1 MLSKKIL
8 KRDGREVDFDAS
20 KIANAISKAV
30 DPAEGD
36 NPAVSLEDIS
46 KIVLD
51 EIENKYVDSTTPDVE
66 GVQDI
71 IERVLMTNG
80 YPQTAKNY
88 ILYRADRTRIRE
100 MHGSLMKIYEGL
112 TFVDSKDNDLKRE
125 NANIDGNTAMGT
137 MLRYGSEGSKR
148 FNELFVLKPEHS
160 QAHINGDIHI
170 HDLDFLTLTM
180 TCCQID
186 LAKLFKGGF
195 FTGHGTLREP
205 TTIRSASSLACIA
218 IQSNQNDQH
227 GGQSIPA
234 IDYYLAPYVGKSY
247 VRNYIS
253 NLKKAAWLSACIENV
268 YVDEI
273 LNDMKTNEPD
283 LPMLT
288 MGGVDEY
295 QKVEK
300 EYFLKWGRDKI
311 RKDYWDKFVENID
324 NMQSFT
330 ESTTLSETESETWQA
345 MEALIHNLNTLNSR
359 SGGQTPFSSINL
371 GTDTSLEGRMV
382 TRNILKAI
390 DAGLGNHETSIF
402 PVSIFKVKDG
412 INGEEGDP
420 NYDLFL
426 EACRVSSKRLFPNFS
441 FIDAPFNLKYYK
453 AGEIDSEIA
462 YMGCRT
468 RTIANVYDTTREI
481 VTGRG
486 NLSFTS
492 INLPRLGIL
501 ANHDIDKFF
510 EMLEEKLILVKDQ
523 LLDRMRIQG
532 NRRVKNFPF
541 LMGQGIWIDSEKL
554 GPEDKVAEVIKH
566 GSLSIGFIGLAET
579 LVALIGKHHGESEE
593 AQELGLRIIG
603 FMNDRA
609 NEYAEQY
616 KLNFGI
622 LATPAEG
629 LSSRFTKMDKKKFGI
644 IPGVT
649 DREYY
654 TNSFHVPVYFPI
666 SAYKKIQLEAP
677 YHALCP
683 AGHISYIE
691 MDGDPS
697 QNVEAFVHLI
707 KAMKKAGIGYGAINH
722 PVDRCPRCGY
732 SGVLKDECPNCGL
745 KEKESHTGWI
755 KIRRITG
762 YLVGDIT
769 RFNDGKRAEE
779 HDRVKHNI

>member
-1 MLSKKIL
+1 MFKPIKDLSVGDYVLSVNEKGEAEYKKISS
-8 KRDGREVDFDAS
+8 KRDNGIRPTF
-20 KIANAISKAV
+20 
-30 DPAEGD
+30 
-36 NPAVSLEDIS
+36 
-46 KIVLD
+46 
-51 EIENKYVDSTTPDVE
+51 KYVTEDGQVMIETCNHKVLQYEEDKGFYYCEIGNADYVLHVTPEGITKKRIVFAEPYDNSNVIDVE
-66 GVQDI
+66 VEDNHNLLTKG
-71 IERVLMTNG
+71 M
-80 YPQTAKNY
+80 
-88 ILYRADRTRIRE
+88 IL
-100 MHGSLMKIYEGL
+100 
-112 TFVDSKDNDLKRE
+112 
-125 NANIDGNTAMGT
+125 
-137 MLRYGSEGSKR
+137 
-148 FNELFVLKPEHS
+148 
-160 QAHINGDIHI
+160 
-170 HDLDFLTLTM
+170 
-180 TCCQID
+180 
-186 LAKLFKGGF
+186 
-195 FTGHGTLREP
+195 
-205 TTIRSASSLACIA
+205 
-218 IQSNQNDQH
+218 QSN
-227 GGQSIPA
+227 
-234 IDYYLAPYVGKSY
+234 
-247 VRNYIS
+247 
-253 NLKKAAWLSACIENV
+253 
-268 YVDEI
+268 
-273 LNDMKTNEPD
+273 
-283 LPMLT
+283 
-288 MGGVDEY
+288 
-295 QKVEK
+295 
-300 EYFLKWGRDKI
+300 
-311 RKDYWDKFVENID
+311 
-324 NMQSFT
+324 
-330 ESTTLSETESETWQA
+330 
-345 MEALIHNLNTLNSR
+345 SR
-359 SGGQTPFSSINL
+359 AGSQVPFSSINF

-453 AGEIDSEIA
+453 PGERDSEIA

-541 LMGQGIWIDSEKL
+541 LMGQGVWIDSEKL

-579 LVALIGKHHGESEE
+579 LIALIGKHHGESEE

-603 FMNDRA
+603 FMNDKA
-609 NEYAEQY
+609 NEFAKEYG
-616 KLNFGI
+616 LNFGI

-629 LSSRFTKMDKKKFGI
+629 LSSRFTKIDKKKFGI

-649 DREYY
+649 DRKYY
-654 TNSFHVPVYFPI
+654 TNSFHVPVYFNI

-697 QNVEAFVHLI
+697 QNVEAFVHII
-707 KAMKKAGIGYGAINH
+707 KAMKNAGIGYGAINH
-722 PVDRCPRCGY
+722 PVDRCPICGY
-732 SGVLKDECPNCGL
+732 SGVIKKECPQCGFVDGTDG
-745 KEKESHTGWI
+745 KHIQS
-755 KIRRITG
+755 IRRITG
-762 YLVGDIT
+762 YLVGTID

-779 HDRVKHNI
+779 HDRVKHSI

>member
-1 MLSKKIL
+1 MYGYVYKVTNVDTGSFYIGQHRYSEDEDFMDYLGTSSHPDFDLNRYDRKCFVKEKLDEAETSEALLALERKYILENLDVPGNVNNIKGIGFGGQYGFSDEEWAKKSSAAGVEYLAYCPECGKETYHYKNGACKGCIAKITYETQSGRTRWVKKYKEKYCPACDKITKHSGKNFDHCASCYNRHGYNLIRNGDKISLRSGTNIVIDDVSFILDVKKEGNSFVMPEGLFVTDGKGTTQVKKIIKNEDVSDWL
-8 KRDGREVDFDAS
+8 EMSFYGHKEPIIVTGDHPLVTDFSDFVKARD
-20 KIANAISKAV
+20 
-30 DPAEGD
+30 
-36 NPAVSLEDIS
+36 
-46 KIVLD
+46 
-51 EIENKYVDSTTPDVE
+51 
-66 GVQDI
+66 
-71 IERVLMTNG
+71 
-80 YPQTAKNY
+80 
-88 ILYRADRTRIRE
+88 
-100 MHGSLMKIYEGL
+100 
-112 TFVDSKDNDLKRE
+112 
-125 NANIDGNTAMGT
+125 
-137 MLRYGSEGSKR
+137 
-148 FNELFVLKPEHS
+148 LKPEQFLMS
-160 QAHINGDIHI
+160 SNGKRVRIMEIKVLDRIEDSY
-170 HDLDFLTLTM
+170 DL
-180 TCCQID
+180 
-186 LAKLFKGGF
+186 
-195 FTGHGTLREP
+195 
-205 TTIRSASSLACIA
+205 
-218 IQSNQNDQH
+218 
-227 GGQSIPA
+227 
-234 IDYYLAPYVGKSY
+234 
-247 VRNYIS
+247 
-253 NLKKAAWLSACIENV
+253 
-268 YVDEI
+268 
-273 LNDMKTNEPD
+273 
-283 LPMLT
+283 
-288 MGGVDEY
+288 
-295 QKVEK
+295 
-300 EYFLKWGRDKI
+300 
-311 RKDYWDKFVENID
+311 
-324 NMQSFT
+324 
-330 ESTTLSETESETWQA
+330 ETES
-345 MEALIHNLNTLNSR
+345 
-359 SGGQTPFSSINL
+359 GF
-371 GTDTSLEGRMV
+371 
-382 TRNILKAI
+382 
-390 DAGLGNHETSIF
+390 F
-402 PVSIFKVKDG
+402 
-412 INGEEGDP
+412 
-420 NYDLFL
+420 
-426 EACRVSSKRLFPNFS
+426 NFS
-441 FIDAPFNLKYYK
+441 NLR
-453 AGEIDSEIA
+453 SRN
-462 YMGCRT
+462 CRT
-468 RTIANVYDTTREI
+468 RVIANVYDTAREI

-541 LMGQGIWIDSEKL
+541 LMGQGVWIDSEKL

-603 FMNDRA
+603 FMNDKA
-609 NEYAEQY
+609 NEFAKEYG
-616 KLNFGI
+616 LNFGI

-644 IPGVT
+644 ITGVT

-707 KAMKKAGIGYGAINH
+707 KAMKKAGVGYGAINH

-745 KEKESHTGWI
+745 KEKESNTGWI